1 VRICEKYLGSQ
12 KFLIPKFTQD
22 SQRTRLQRADG
33 SEQPRSSPR
42 AEYALQSEKGEKDI
56 DIKFVHI
63 PLKLACEIGLGC
75 SSHGAPFR
83 LPFRSKFKFKY

>member
-1 VRICEKYLGSQ
+1 MEEL
-12 KFLIPKFTQD
+12 FTIAYNITASLD
-22 SQRTRLQRADG
+22 
-33 SEQPRSSPR
+33 
-42 AEYALQSEKGEKDI
+42 ALLSEKGEKDI